1 MRRDHSNVWNY
12 VALSRSAIHL
22 WRGVLN
28 EEHVHVVGLTR
39 MLQISSVVRRRMR
52 GCESRSAGR
61 EAHIT
66 ISEEKGTCYVNVCH

>member
-1 MRRDHSNVWNY
+1 MCGIMLPCRDRQY
-12 VALSRSAIHL
+12 ICGDL

-39 MLQISSVVRRRMR
+39 ILQISSVVRRRMR
-52 GCESRSAGR
+52 GCASRSAGR